1 MQDKDALP
9 KVAILLCTYH
19 GQHFLAEQLDSIER
33 QAYQNWEVWASDDG
47 SMDDTHSI
55 LERYQ
60 AKWGGQRLSI
70 HNGPAEGFVSN
81 FLSLTCKADI
91 QADCYAFSDQDDIW
105 ESDKLQRAMDWLRSI
120 PKDVPALYCTRTR
133 LVDAENRDL
142 GLSPLHSKPPSFAN
156 ALIQNIGGANTM
168 VFNEAARRLICE
180 AGENIDVVSHDSWV
194 YMVVTGCGGKVKY
207 DAHPSLRYR
216 QHGSN
221 VVGMNSTWAARR
233 VRVRMLWQGHLR
245 TWNERHLAALQRL
258 TPRLTPESR
267 TTLELLAKA
276 RARER
281 SLLPR
286 LIDLKKSGI
295 HRQTLMGNIGLLA
308 AAIFKKI

>member
-1 MQDKDALP
+1 MQANNALP

-19 GQHFLAEQLDSIER
+19 GQHYLPEQLDSIEA
-33 QAYQNWEVWASDDG
+33 QTHGNWEVWASDDG
-47 SMDDTHSI
+47 SEDDTHAI
-55 LERYQ
+55 LERYR
-60 AKWGGQRLSI
+60 AKWGAQRISI

-81 FLSLTCKADI
+81 FLSLVCKADI
-91 QADCYAFSDQDDIW
+91 QAECYAFSDQDDIW
-105 ESDKLQRAMDWLRSI
+105 ESDKLQRAVEWLSSV

-142 GLSPLHSKPPSFAN
+142 GLSQLFSRPPSFGN

-180 AGENIDVVSHDSWV
+180 VGENVEVVSHDSWV

-207 DAHPSLRYR
+207 DAYPSLRYR
-216 QHGSN
+216 QHGNN
-221 VVGMNSTWAARR
+221 VVGTNSTWAARR
-233 VRVRMLWQGHLR
+233 VRIRMLWQGHLR
-245 TWNERHLAALQRL
+245 TWNERHLVALQRL
-258 TPRLTPESR
+258 HSRLTPESR
-267 TTLELLAKA
+267 YTLELLA
-276 RARER
+276 RARKR
-281 SLLPR
+281 SLVPR

-295 HRQTLMGNIGLLA
+295 HRQTLLGNLGLLA

>member
-1 MQDKDALP
+1 MQANNALP

-19 GQHFLAEQLDSIER
+19 GQHYLPEQLDSIEA
-33 QAYQNWEVWASDDG
+33 QTHGNWEVWASDDG
-47 SMDDTHSI
+47 SEDDTHAI
-55 LERYQ
+55 LERYR
-60 AKWGGQRLSI
+60 AKWGAQRISI

-81 FLSLTCKADI
+81 FLSLVCKADI
-91 QADCYAFSDQDDIW
+91 QAECYAFSDQDDIW
-105 ESDKLQRAMDWLRSI
+105 ESDKLQRAVEWLSSV

-142 GLSPLHSKPPSFAN
+142 GLSQLFSRPPSFGN

-180 AGENIDVVSHDSWV
+180 VGENVEVVSHDSWV

-207 DAHPSLRYR
+207 DAYPSLRYR
-216 QHGSN
+216 QHGNN
-221 VVGMNSTWAARR
+221 VVGTNSTWAARG
-233 VRVRMLWQGHLR
+233 VRIRMLWQGHLR
-245 TWNERHLAALQRL
+245 TWNERHLVALQRL
-258 TPRLTPESR
+258 HSRLTPESR
-267 TTLELLAKA
+267 YTLELLA
-276 RARER
+276 RARKR
-281 SLLPR
+281 SLVPR

-295 HRQTLMGNIGLLA
+295 HRQTLLGNLGLLA